1 MTEIRCTTNLK
12 YKNQSP
18 KAVKYLYDK
27 LLDIDKCDSMTR
39 ITFLF
44 SLSHANHM
52 SVIPSYYLY
61 SLSFDRENLG
71 GGRRK
76 EDAKSFEYPHIEWSS
91 QLARRKI
98 AGHQKLVIFFMIESI
113 KLCTGLPYAH
123 NDFVFDLVRLFVR
136 VLSSHSNVAWEK
148 IEENWTDLFHLSK
161 TQSNHSQSMSLTLWI
176 FDEQIFDRKLPLP
189 KCFTYS

>member
-1 MTEIRCTTNLK
+1 MRFHDSHHISF
-12 YKNQSP
+12 QSFTCQSY
-18 KAVKYLYDK
+18 V
-27 LLDIDKCDSMTR
+27 CDSV
-39 ITFLF
+39 ILF
-44 SLSHANHM
+44 IFSQFWQRK
-52 SVIPSYYLY
+52 P
-61 SLSFDRENLG
+61 
-71 GGRRK
+71 GRRK
-76 EDAKSFEYPHIEWSS
+76 ANRRCQVLWVPPQIEWSS

>member
-1 MTEIRCTTNLK
+1 MTEKRCTTNLK

-71 GGRRK
+71 GGRQI
-76 EDAKSFEYPHIEWSS
+76 EDAKSFEYPPRLNGVVSWREE
-91 QLARRKI
+91 
-98 AGHQKLVIFFMIESI
+98 KLLDI
-113 KLCTGLPYAH
+113 KNL
-123 NDFVFDLVRLFVR
+123 
-136 VLSSHSNVAWEK
+136 LSS
-148 IEENWTDLFHLSK
+148 L
-161 TQSNHSQSMSLTLWI
+161 
-176 FDEQIFDRKLPLP
+176 
-189 KCFTYS
+189 